1 MSSHQYIA
9 GLSWRLG
16 PGGLFDFSRTEAAN
30 SQLRHQQLLNS
41 RLQDDISQQ
50 VVDAYEAARAALDQT
65 ALARRSVELADE
77 SLKLSEQRREF
88 GVYAVLEVI
97 QAQQDLTQ
105 ARNDYAR
112 ALTQYAKAQYGLARA
127 TARIG
132 E

>member
-1 MSSHQYIA
+1 MGMASH
-9 GLSWRLG
+9 G
-16 PGGLFDFSRTEAAN
+16 
-30 SQLRHQQLLNS
+30 
-41 RLQDDISQQ
+41 
-50 VVDAYEAARAALDQT
+50 
-65 ALARRSVELADE
+65 VELAQE

-105 ARNDYAR
+105 ARTDYSR

>member
-1 MSSHQYIA
+1 MQ
-9 GLSWRLG
+9 
-16 PGGLFDFSRTEAAN
+16 T
-30 SQLRHQQLLNS
+30 QRHQQLLNT
-41 RLQDDISQQ
+41 RLQDDISRQ

-65 ALARRSVELADE
+65 APARRSVELADE

-97 QAQQDLTQ
+97 QAQEDLTQ

-112 ALTQYAKAQYGLARA
+112 ALPQYAKAQYGLARA